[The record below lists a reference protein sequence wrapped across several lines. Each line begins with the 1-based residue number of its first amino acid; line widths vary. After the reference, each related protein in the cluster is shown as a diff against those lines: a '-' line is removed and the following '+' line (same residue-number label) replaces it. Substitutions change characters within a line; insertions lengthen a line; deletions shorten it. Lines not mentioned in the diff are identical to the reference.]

1 MFQAGHQLTTMRRFL
16 HFVVFSIGLAM
27 IASGIFLK
35 GEVDRRR
42 GDIIE
47 NADQFLQ
54 GNYDSNRSEL
64 SQGENLASI
73 LLLVGAALALLGLI
87 KLIFGKRKDVSVIQN
102 MTGDKYEQLEK
113 LQELL
118 NKGTITAQE
127 FDKEKKRIL
136 K

>member
-1 MFQAGHQLTTMRRFL
+1 MRRFL
-16 HFVVFSIGLAM
+16 HFIVFSIGLAM
-27 IASGIFLK
+27 IAFGIFIK

-42 GDIIE
+42 GNIIE

-64 SQGENLASI
+64 SQGNNIASI

-87 KLIFGKRKDVSVIQN
+87 KLIFGKRKEIPVVQN
-102 MTGDKYEQLEK
+102 MTGDKYEQLDK

-118 NKGTITAQE
+118 NKGTINAQE
-127 FDKEKKRIL
+127 FDKEKKRLL